1 MHELNRFQNLRKKI
15 VEVMNGLLAKELQP
29 TNRMVRNLVQIQDSY
44 INTYHPDFMGG
55 VNSIVNVFDM
65 AAYNK
70 DNPLMQRMGKN
81 NDSFDDMLSSQKNAF
96 TMPKQKYGAEMLV
109 QKKTKNGEE
118 IKTDAMTDTL
128 ANGRLKFTNESEI

>member
-96 TMPKQKYGAEMLV
+96 TMPK
-109 QKKTKNGEE
+109 
-118 IKTDAMTDTL
+118 
-128 ANGRLKFTNESEI
+128 